1 MGPHDIVISM
11 LLAFGVGIELLC
23 CLGLWAM
30 RRTFDRLHYVG
41 PAVVLGT
48 PALVVAVVIE
58 EGFSSAGAKA
68 VVIAVVLLLSG
79 SVVTHATARAI
90 HRASVRPGEA
100 EKAR

>member
-1 MGPHDIVISM
+1 MAGHDIVISM

-48 PALVVAVVIE
+48 PALVAAVVIE

-68 VVIAVVLLLSG
+68 FTIAVILLLSG

-90 HRASVRPGEA
+90 HRASMRSGED
-100 EKAR
+100 ERTR